1 MKLYVRRV
9 LISDDFKDLLPRHLS
24 FIKGIVDSDDLP
36 LNVSRETLQQMR
48 ILKTIKK
55 KLTKKIIE
63 KLNKYST
70 QDIEDEYEE
79 EEENLTDAELDE
91 LDKKIEKRKQEMKD
105 SYNRF
110 WGEFGKSIKVGI
122 VEDVSNR
129 KSLAEISRWY
139 STFNNTDTL
148 ISFDDYISR
157 KKENQTEIFYIG
169 GENKKKMKESPVLRG
184 LIENGYEALL
194 LDDAIDEYTIH
205 TLEKYK
211 DFSLVNIGKSG
222 FKLPQN
228 EEE

>member
-1 MKLYVRRV
+1 M
-9 LISDDFKDLLPRHLS
+9 
-24 FIKGIVDSDDLP
+24 
-36 LNVSRETLQQMR
+36 
-48 ILKTIKK
+48 
-55 KLTKKIIE
+55 
-63 KLNKYST
+63 
-70 QDIEDEYEE
+70 
-79 EEENLTDAELDE
+79 
-91 LDKKIEKRKQEMKD
+91 
-105 SYNRF
+105 
-110 WGEFGKSIKVGI
+110 
-122 VEDVSNR
+122 
-129 KSLAEISRWY
+129 AEISRWY

-148 ISFDDYISR
+148 ISLDDYISR